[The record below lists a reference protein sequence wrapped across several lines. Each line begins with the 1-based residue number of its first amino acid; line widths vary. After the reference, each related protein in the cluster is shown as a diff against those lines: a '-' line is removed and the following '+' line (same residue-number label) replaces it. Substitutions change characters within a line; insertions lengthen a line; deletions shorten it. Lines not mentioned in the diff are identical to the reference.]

1 MNQKTYEIQILQYVR
16 LVFDTFVE
24 LRGDRKSGDDS
35 NILGGLA
42 RIGEYKSIIIG
53 YNWKE
58 SSEADS
64 ADKPEGYRK
73 SQRLMDM
80 AETFKKPFIAF
91 IDIPQYHILQSPL
104 QQQRDSAMVQSLSKI
119 SHLKVPTISVI
130 VGRSNGMHVFDLC
143 ATDRVLMLD
152 NSICFLSSAY
162 LVNKSRHSKSLH
174 LKAQDMM
181 EMGIVNK
188 IIKSFPD
195 NQKLTSDAIRQAL
208 LEELY
213 ELGQC
218 NLDELVKQRVKKLQ
232 YQFRV
237 FGNQKL

>member
-1 MNQKTYEIQILQYVR
+1 M
-16 LVFDTFVE
+16 
-24 LRGDRKSGDDS
+24 
-35 NILGGLA
+35 
-42 RIGEYKSIIIG
+42 GEYKPIVIG

-58 SSEADS
+58 IQETNN

-73 SQRLMDM
+73 SQRLMNM
-80 AETFKKPFIAF
+80 AENFKKALLVF
-91 IDIPQYHILQSPL
+91 IDIPEYHILQSPF
-104 QQQRDSAMVQSLSKI
+104 QQQRDSAMVQSLSRL

-130 VGRSNGMHVFDLC
+130 IGESNGMHVFDLC

-152 NSICFLSSAY
+152 NSKCFLSPVY
-162 LVNKSRHSKSLH
+162 LANTSRYKSSY

-195 NQKLTSDAIRQAL
+195 NQQLTSDAIRQTL

-213 ELGQC
+213 ELSW
-218 NLDELVKQRVKKLQ
+218 LDLNELIKQ
-232 YQFRV
+232 
-237 FGNQKL
+237 G